1 MPVRCLRL
9 RKKFFSSILFCRGTI
24 SCPSVRS
31 TPILG
36 CALHKKQGGTSLKP
50 KVFSLRVP
58 PRFVSSF
65 VPPTLPPCF
74 PISNLPYPASLL
86 FAALTKTARC
96 QPTIP
101 ISELIS
107 PSSTPHLVTSL
118 LHCFPLS
125 RFPALIDT
133 RAEAAYLSAPMES
146 FAQ

>member
-24 SCPSVRS
+24 SCPSVRR

-36 CALHKKQGGTSLKP
+36 CALHKKQGGTS
-50 KVFSLRVP
+50 FSQEFSPCECLL
-58 PRFVSSF
+58 VSFRPSS
-65 VPPTLPPCF
+65 PQLSRLASLF
-74 PISNLPYPASLL
+74 PIFRTLFQLPYPASLL

-125 RFPALIDT
+125 RS
-133 RAEAAYLSAPMES
+133 Y
-146 FAQ
+146 

>member
-36 CALHKKQGGTSLKP
+36 CALHKKQGGYILQAKSFLP
-50 KVFSLRVP
+50 ASASSF
-58 PRFVSSF
+58 RFVLR
-65 VPPTLPPCF
+65 PPQLSRLASLF
-74 PISNLPYPASLL
+74 PIFRTLFQLPYPASLL

-125 RFPALIDT
+125 RS
-133 RAEAAYLSAPMES
+133 Y
-146 FAQ
+146 